1 MNVCAYL
8 YVNVCEK
15 LNILTFFK
23 NVVHGI
29 NILPVSLILTMF
41 LWFVWGFFLGGGFR
55 GGGGCCVQLLIFIS
69 FFGDTYTCNTFC
81 CFKFQRELMTMTE
94 YNFFFFSVFSVD
106 FIIRFKSYK

>member
-1 MNVCAYL
+1 MMNVCAYL

-41 LWFVWGFFLGGGFR
+41 FMVCVGFFFGGG
-55 GGGGCCVQLLIFIS
+55 VQLLTFIS
-69 FFGDTYTCNTFC
+69 FFW
-81 CFKFQRELMTMTE
+81 
-94 YNFFFFSVFSVD
+94 
-106 FIIRFKSYK
+106 

>member
-1 MNVCAYL
+1 MMNVCAYL

-41 LWFVWGFFLGGGFR
+41 FMVCVGFFF
-55 GGGGCCVQLLIFIS
+55 GGGGSIVNFH
-69 FFGDTYTCNTFC
+69 
-81 CFKFQRELMTMTE
+81 
-94 YNFFFFSVFSVD
+94 FFFLVIHVLVIHFVALSFSVN
-106 FIIRFKSYK
+106 

>member
-1 MNVCAYL
+1 MMNVCAYL

-41 LWFVWGFFLGGGFR
+41 FMVCVGYFFW
-55 GGGGCCVQLLIFIS
+55 GGGCSIVNFHFF
-69 FFGDTYTCNTFC
+69 FFGDTCTCNTFC
-81 CFKFQRELMTMTE
+81 CFKFQC
-94 YNFFFFSVFSVD
+94 
-106 FIIRFKSYK
+106 